1 MTHIY
6 SIKCTATNTQMTR
19 ALLETVINYSSP
31 MFPLNKHINLIQINI
46 SNKVF
51 TILINRLSN

>member
-19 ALLETVINYSSP
+19 APLETVINYSSP
-31 MFPLNKHINLIQINI
+31 MLPLNKHINLIQINI